1 MIDEI
6 DLKILNIIQN
16 NGKVSNAELA
26 RQLAMAPSGVLERV
40 KKLEKKGVIRGYEV
54 RLDPAKLGLGVT
66 AFIHVL
72 TTDTVGS
79 TRVGRQLAE
88 ISEIQEVHWIA
99 GDYNYLVK
107 TKLKRASDLTDLLKK
122 FGLIN
127 GLRDTR
133 STLVLETIKETQII
147 PGEQLDRYLNKGQ
160 KPNG

>member
-147 PGEQLDRYLNKGQ
+147 PGEQLDRYLNKSQ

>member
-160 KPNG
+160 KTNG